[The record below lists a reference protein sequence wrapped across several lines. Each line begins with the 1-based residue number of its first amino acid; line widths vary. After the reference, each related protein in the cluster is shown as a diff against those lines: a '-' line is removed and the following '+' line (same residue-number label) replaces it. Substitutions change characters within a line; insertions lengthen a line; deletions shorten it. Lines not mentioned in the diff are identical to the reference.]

1 MCEAGVTIS
10 MDKQTILL
18 FALLLN
24 ASLVC
29 SQWVCRQDSDCSSLS
44 GSSCTSGQCSC
55 EPGQQAVLG
64 GSVCID
70 VAPYFTSTCIED
82 FQCGG
87 LFTGFECR
95 KNGNSTVG
103 QCMCQPGFHYLNG
116 RCWRSKEHGQACS
129 TSDECMNPARDPF
142 SLQCNVTCQC
152 AEGYSERQRGIC
164 RKTASAAGEAC
175 VLNSDCNYPGGVC
188 NPRTFV
194 CSHENDT
201 STDSPFRNV
210 EIQTHQKISRV
221 RCGGGQPC
229 ASPYVCS
236 GLGICVCPA
245 GYYES
250 SRGGC
255 LAELGSPST
264 PEQCVG
270 FLAEVVGGVCTC
282 RDNFF
287 FDENMRD
294 CVKVS
299 RSLSDSCLSD
309 ASCLSFG
316 RARCGPPSAPHGLR
330 SCECVDSIWDPGMGA
345 CRYFSGVGEFC
356 EQDSDC
362 LAGDKVIECVRDSD
376 AAGVCACP
384 EGQVEYEGLCLESDL
399 ELGEVCQNSLECGGN
414 HTACSAGRCAC
425 SEGYRQQETDG
436 RAVCL
441 PAIGGGCEG
450 DEDCVIENTSC
461 EDRTRTCQCRDGF
474 TAFED
479 ICWETSAGF
488 NSSCSVTAECALQ
501 SAVCTNGRCACLPN
515 HHYKDGDCYPMI
527 ALFSLCTR
535 SSECF
540 LGDDISD
547 RVVCRNGVCQ
557 CDFDYPYS
565 EELRICTSSS
575 TTLMATSF
583 VIVAAILSILV
594 Q

>member
-44 GSSCTSGQCSC
+44 GSSCISGQCSC

-64 GSVCID
+64 GSMCID

-164 RKTASAAGEAC
+164 RKTASAVGEAC

-194 CSHENDT
+194 CSQENDT

-294 CVKVS
+294 CVK
-299 RSLSDSCLSD
+299 
-309 ASCLSFG
+309 
-316 RARCGPPSAPHGLR
+316 
-330 SCECVDSIWDPGMGA
+330 
-345 CRYFSGVGEFC
+345 
-356 EQDSDC
+356 
-362 LAGDKVIECVRDSD
+362 
-376 AAGVCACP
+376 
-384 EGQVEYEGLCLESDL
+384 
-399 ELGEVCQNSLECGGN
+399 
-414 HTACSAGRCAC
+414 
-425 SEGYRQQETDG
+425 
-436 RAVCL
+436 
-441 PAIGGGCEG
+441 AIGGGCEG

-461 EDRTRTCQCRDGF
+461 DGTRTCQCRDGF

>member
-44 GSSCTSGQCSC
+44 GSSCISGQCSC

-64 GSVCID
+64 GSMCID

-164 RKTASAAGEAC
+164 RKTASAVGEAC

-194 CSHENDT
+194 CSQENDT

-294 CVKVS
+294 CVKGIFPSDIVILGKCVS
-299 RSLSDSCLSD
+299 LM
-309 ASCLSFG
+309 SFKIP
-316 RARCGPPSAPHGLR
+316 PPSLL
-330 SCECVDSIWDPGMGA
+330 GA
-345 CRYFSGVGEFC
+345 ARAWIRGVTR
-356 EQDSDC
+356 
-362 LAGDKVIECVRDSD
+362 V
-376 AAGVCACP
+376 
-384 EGQVEYEGLCLESDL
+384 
-399 ELGEVCQNSLECGGN
+399 
-414 HTACSAGRCAC
+414 
-425 SEGYRQQETDG
+425 
-436 RAVCL
+436 

-461 EDRTRTCQCRDGF
+461 DGTRTCQCRDGF